1 MFKLFEL
8 SFIVRGVK
16 IQVKQPSILQESIK
30 KSQWKKNSRS
40 MNGLE
45 IQLKESWTR
54 VGALSIWAGFSNDL
68 EKTGALMSV

>member
-1 MFKLFEL
+1 
-8 SFIVRGVK
+8 
-16 IQVKQPSILQESIK
+16 
-30 KSQWKKNSRS
+30 